1 MQVKQ
6 QKQQQQLIEK
16 QQQQTETALAV
27 SRTFNT
33 VAEVLASYPQ
43 DRFNLVLPL
52 RAPKTPERYELWAT
66 MVVIKPEDCVALTK
80 SDDEQLGKFMPL
92 KHKVLELAREAG
104 VIVER
109 IEQVL
114 PSTWKPLV
122 ELARELGKLPHAQNL
137 SRDWILHD
145 LQTLLQHRRNDVAVR
160 ASVLLEVAPGEFVRA
175 IGMAEWVEEDERSV
189 VERSVRK
196 QVKKKGLNWDEDRI
210 QSEIEDRMIDLRRFR
225 LRLTET
231 KALLRAIRAV
241 LSLKTA
247 LTREELEKP
256 FIVVSWRRIP
266 PRNCR
271 TKTLKPVGVRSSATL
286 TARKPLALSRSSKS
300 LKPITKK
307 RPPKP
312 KPCPPTMCPTN
323 SLN

>member
-6 QKQQQQLIEK
+6 KQQQLIEK
-16 QQQQTETALAV
+16 QQQQQTETALAV

-52 RAPKTPERYELWAT
+52 RAPKTPERYELWAAA
-66 MVVIKPEDCVALTK
+66 VVIRPDDCVALPG
-80 SDDEQLGKFMPL
+80 GKLMPL
-92 KHKVLELAREAG
+92 KHKLLELAREAG

-114 PSTWKPLV
+114 PSTWKPIV
-122 ELARELGKLPHAQNL
+122 ELGRELGKLPTSEHL

-145 LQTLLQHRRNDVAVR
+145 LQTLLHHRRNDVAVR

-175 IGMAEWVEEDERSV
+175 VGTAEWIEEDERSII
-189 VERSVRK
+189 ERAVRK
-196 QVKKKGLNWDEDRI
+196 QVREKNLDWGEEKI
-210 QSEIEDRMIDLRRFR
+210 QAEIEDRMIDIKRFR
-225 LRLTET
+225 ARLAET

-256 FIVVSWRRIP
+256 FIVVSWRRILSDEDIEARWREVFGDFDREET
-266 PRNCR
+266 PRAVKVVEVTEADNGE
-271 TKTLKPVGVRSSATL
+271 TSTEAEIVSADDVPNEL
-286 TARKPLALSRSSKS
+286 IEL
-300 LKPITKK
+300 
-307 RPPKP
+307 
-312 KPCPPTMCPTN
+312 M
-323 SLN
+323 

>member
-6 QKQQQQLIEK
+6 KQQQLIEK
-16 QQQQTETALAV
+16 QQQQTEKTETALAV

-33 VAEVLASYPQ
+33 IAEVLTFYPQ

-52 RAPKTPERYELWAT
+52 RAPKTPERYELWAAA
-66 MVVIKPEDCVALTK
+66 VVIRPDDCVALPG
-80 SDDEQLGKFMPL
+80 GKLMPL
-92 KHKVLELAREAG
+92 KHKLLELAREAG

-114 PSTWKPLV
+114 PSTWKPIV
-122 ELARELGKLPHAQNL
+122 ELGRELGKLPPSENL

-145 LQTLLQHRRNDVAVR
+145 LQTLLHHRRNDVAVR

-175 IGMAEWVEEDERSV
+175 VGTAEWVEEDERAI

-196 QVKKKGLNWDEDRI
+196 QVREKNLNWDEDRI
-210 QSEIEDRMIDLRRFR
+210 QAEIEDRMIDIKRFR
-225 LRLTET
+225 VRLAET

-256 FIVVSWRRIP
+256 FIVVSWRRILSDEDIEARWREVFGDFDREET
-266 PRNCR
+266 PRAVKVVEVTEADNGE
-271 TKTLKPVGVRSSATL
+271 TTNEAEIVSADDVPNEL
-286 TARKPLALSRSSKS
+286 IEL
-300 LKPITKK
+300 
-307 RPPKP
+307 
-312 KPCPPTMCPTN
+312 M
-323 SLN
+323 

>member
-43 DRFNLVLPL
+43 DRYNLVLPL
-52 RAPKTPERYELWAT
+52 RAPKTPERYELWAAA
-66 MVVIKPEDCVALTK
+66 VVIRPDDCVVLPG
-80 SDDEQLGKFMPL
+80 GKLMPL
-92 KHKVLELAREAG
+92 KHKLLELAREAG

-122 ELARELGKLPHAQNL
+122 ELGRELGKLPPSEHL

-145 LQTLLQHRRNDVAVR
+145 LQTLLHHRRNDVAVR

-175 IGMAEWVEEDERSV
+175 VGTAEWIEEDERAV

-196 QVKKKGLNWDEDRI
+196 LVREKNLNWDEDRI
-210 QSEIEDRMIDLRRFR
+210 QAEIEDRMIDIKRFR
-225 LRLTET
+225 
-231 KALLRAIRAV
+231 IR
-241 LSLKTA
+241 S
-247 LTREELEKP
+247 
-256 FIVVSWRRIP
+256 RRNKSP
-266 PRNCR
+266 P
-271 TKTLKPVGVRSSATL
+271 
-286 TARKPLALSRSSKS
+286 
-300 LKPITKK
+300 
-307 RPPKP
+307 
-312 KPCPPTMCPTN
+312 
-323 SLN
+323 

>member
-43 DRFNLVLPL
+43 DRYNLVLPL
-52 RAPKTPERYELWAT
+52 RAPKTPERYELWAAA
-66 MVVIKPEDCVALTK
+66 VVIRPDDCVVLPG
-80 SDDEQLGKFMPL
+80 GKLMPL
-92 KHKVLELAREAG
+92 KHKLLELAREAG

-122 ELARELGKLPHAQNL
+122 ELGRELGKLPPSEHL

-145 LQTLLQHRRNDVAVR
+145 LQTLLHHRRNDVAVR

-175 IGMAEWVEEDERSV
+175 VGTAEWIEEDERAV

-196 QVKKKGLNWDEDRI
+196 QVREKNLNWDEDRI
-210 QSEIEDRMIDLRRFR
+210 QAEIEDRMIDIKRFR
-225 LRLTET
+225 IRLAET

-256 FIVVSWRRIP
+256 FIVVSWRRILSDEDIEARWREVFGDFDREET
-266 PRNCR
+266 PRAVKVVEVTEADNEE
-271 TKTLKPVGVRSSATL
+271 TSNEAEIVSADDVPSEL
-286 TARKPLALSRSSKS
+286 IEL
-300 LKPITKK
+300 
-307 RPPKP
+307 
-312 KPCPPTMCPTN
+312 M
-323 SLN
+323 

>member
-1 MQVKQ
+1 
-6 QKQQQQLIEK
+6 
-16 QQQQTETALAV
+16 
-27 SRTFNT
+27 
-33 VAEVLASYPQ
+33 
-43 DRFNLVLPL
+43 
-52 RAPKTPERYELWAT
+52 

-256 FIVVSWRRIP
+256 FIVVSWRRI
-266 PRNCR
+266 
-271 TKTLKPVGVRSSATL
+271 LSDEDIE
-286 TARKPLALSRSSKS
+286 ARWREVFGDFDREETSRSVKVVEVTEADNEETTTEAETVSADDVPS
-300 LKPITKK
+300 EL
-307 RPPKP
+307 
-312 KPCPPTMCPTN
+312 M
-323 SLN
+323 LM